1 MLELVLD
8 SATKKLYI
16 ALVLDKKVVF
26 EKYYTE
32 KNAHATHIVDGIN
45 LGLISINRKV
55 KDIDHIVCG
64 VGPGSYT
71 GVRMAVTVAKMLS
84 SLGNI
89 SLSKISTLRLMASSE
104 KTKCLAYIDARR
116 GNAFAGIFDDNKVIL
131 EDSFIELDKIEK
143 NSYEKIISEDN
154 FVVNPLKVIE
164 LATKV
169 DEPDLL
175 VPNYLRDTEAERN
188 LC

>member
-16 ALVLDKKVVF
+16 ALVLDKKVVY
-26 EKYYTE
+26 EKYYSE

-45 LGLISINRKV
+45 IGLNSINLKA
-55 KDIDHIVCG
+55 KDINHIVCG
-64 VGPGSYT
+64 IGPGSYT

-84 SLGNI
+84 SFSDI
-89 SLSKISTLRLMASSE
+89 KLSKISTLRLMSSNE
-104 KTKCLAYIDARR
+104 DDKTLVYIDARR
-116 GNAFAGIFDDNKVIL
+116 GNAFAAIYDGNSIIMD
-131 EDSFIELDKIEK
+131 DSFVSLDNIDK
-143 NSYEKIISEDN
+143 SLYSKIITEDN
-154 FVVNPLKVIE
+154 FIVNPIRVIE
-164 LATKV
+164 LAKIV
-169 DEPDLL
+169 NEPDLL